1 MISIIQFKEQ
11 YTQDVIDLVLHFLND
26 GTRPHVTVADQPDLL
41 TITDSYINA
50 GGNFWIATENEK
62 LIGSIGIMPCGKD
75 IAILKKFFV
84 YEKNQG
90 EPIHLCRKLY
100 AELMKYAKEKGFK
113 KIMLD
118 TPRNTVR
125 AHKFYEKA
133 GFTKVEENEL
143 PVTFSHPYK
152 DSDFFILNI

>member
-11 YTQDVIDLVLHFLND
+11 YTQDVIDLVLHFQND
-26 GTRPHVTVADQPDLL
+26 GTRPPVTVADQPDLL

-50 GGNFWIATENEK
+50 GGNFWVATENEK
-62 LIGSIGIMPCGKD
+62 LIESIGIMPCGKD

-84 YEKNQG
+84 YEKYQG
-90 EPIHLCRKLY
+90 EPIHLGRKLY

-143 PVTFSHPYK
+143 PVTLAILIKIPTFS
-152 DSDFFILNI
+152 S